1 MELTPDGTSWI
12 SLRALSLIV
21 HGLDYRHV
29 HGLLHSY
36 NVLIFVCIKSA
47 VMVAVLRQKM
57 NYSGALV
64 ITGRVVDVKH
74 KCKEVGVYKQTN

>member
-1 MELTPDGTSWI
+1 MNMGCYTVTMYS
-12 SLRALSLIV
+12 
-21 HGLDYRHV
+21 Y
-29 HGLLHSY
+29 LHAST
-36 NVLIFVCIKSA
+36 VSA